1 MLYQAFQT
9 HADLMWPPRTAAT
22 AALPALK
29 EVRKALD
36 YWLPVRRAAAAV
48 EVFALAHLTHK
59 RPAFGIASARVGG
72 EDVPVREEIFHRT
85 PFGTL
90 LHFRKDIK
98 AVQPRVLLLAPMS
111 GHFATLLRD
120 TVQTMLADHDVFI
133 TDWHNARDVPLAA
146 GRFGLD
152 EYVEHVMTF
161 LEAMGPGSHLMAICQ
176 PCVAALAAAA
186 LMAED
191 GHPAMP
197 RSLTLMA
204 GPIDCRISPTA
215 VNELATSKPIEWF
228 ERNLIAIVPAR
239 YPGALRPVYP
249 GFVQLSA
256 FMNMNL
262 ERHVASFRSLFE
274 DLVKG
279 DFAKANAT
287 RSFYEEYFA
296 VADLPAEFYLE
307 TVRVVFQEYALAT
320 GEHDVARPQ
329 GRSARDP
336 PDGAPHRRGR
346 ARRHLLAR
354 PDARGAGPVL
364 EPQALHAHPLHPG
377 RRRPLRRL
385 QRQALGEPHLP
396 GRQGRDPH
404 EPLIGR
410 RIPGLS
416 RTEGQVMSSN
426 GKVAIVTGAGSG
438 IGKAVALALLKEG
451 YSVALAGRR
460 ADALEATVKAAGADG
475 SRALAVSTDVGQA
488 RLGARAVRADQRE
501 VRPARR
507 ALQQRRPERA
517 RHSARGALV
526 RAVEERR
533 RRQPDRRRSSAPRR
547 RSSS

>member
-9 HADLMWPPRTAAT
+9 HADLMWPPRTAAA

-48 EVFALAHLTHK
+48 EVFALAHLTHR
-59 RPAFGIASARVGG
+59 RPAFGITSARVGG

-98 AVQPRVLLLAPMS
+98 AAQPRVLVLAPMS

-176 PCVAALAAAA
+176 PCNAALAAAA

-215 VNELATSKPIEWF
+215 VNTLATSKPIEWF
-228 ERNLIAIVPAR
+228 ERNLISIVPAR

-262 ERHVASFRSLFE
+262 ERHIASFRSLFD

-307 TVRVVFQEYALAT
+307 TVRVVFQEYALAA
-320 GEHDVARPQ
+320 GEMTW
-329 GRSARDP
+329 
-336 PDGAPHRRGR
+336 RGR
-346 ARRHLLAR
+346 KVDPRAIRRMALLTVEGERDDICSLGQTLAAQDLCSSLKLFMR
-354 PDARGAGPVL
+354 THYIQAGAGHYGVFSGKRWANHIYPVV
-364 EPQALHAHPLHPG
+364 
-377 RRRPLRRL
+377 
-385 QRQALGEPHLP
+385 
-396 GRQGRDPH
+396 RDVIH
-404 EPLIGR
+404 T
-410 RIPGLS
+410 S
-416 RTEGQVMSSN
+416 Q
-426 GKVAIVTGAGSG
+426 
-438 IGKAVALALLKEG
+438 
-451 YSVALAGRR
+451 
-460 ADALEATVKAAGADG
+460 
-475 SRALAVSTDVGQA
+475 
-488 RLGARAVRADQRE
+488 
-501 VRPARR
+501 
-507 ALQQRRPERA
+507 
-517 RHSARGALV
+517 
-526 RAVEERR
+526 
-533 RRQPDRRRSSAPRR
+533 
-547 RSSS
+547 